1 MARHVMECLGKARVV
16 IEDGKVLEVGEPQV
30 KYCPLFEKY
39 RGIKELTPE
48 TVRENMEYRIRTFGM
63 CSQDRA
69 TEMDDFISFG
79 VSEILSHSITKGDI
93 DAAVIAAD
101 GCGTAVM
108 TDPRIIQG
116 MGGRISGLC
125 ETEPIPK
132 VVAAVGAENMLDPDT
147 ARMDAVAGA
156 DKAFAMGY
164 KTVAVTT
171 PFVSDAIAIRE
182 RHGSD
187 AVIVGVH
194 TTGMSREDAERAF
207 ETFDIITACASKNV
221 RGVASERKDILI
233 AGTKVPIIGITPK
246 GKAMVTSKLD
256 SLGMKP
262 QPSWSGMVPPDPLVR
277 RRCPRYASRTRC
289 VPERR

>member
-48 TVRENMEYRIRTFGM
+48 AIRENMEFRIKAFGM

-108 TDPRIIQG
+108 TNPRIIQG

-156 DKAFAMGY
+156 DKAFTMGY

-171 PFVSDAIAIRE
+171 PFVSDAVAIRE

-187 AVIVGVH
+187 AVIIGVH
-194 TTGMSREDAERAF
+194 TTGMSMEDAEKAF
-207 ETFDIITACASKNV
+207 ETFDIITACASKSL
-221 RGVASERKDILI
+221 RSIAAGKKDILI

-246 GKAMVTSKLD
+246 GKAMVTSKLE
-256 SLGMKP
+256 SLGMRP
-262 QPSWSGMVPPDPLVR
+262 QPSWTGMVPPDPLVR
-277 RRCPRYASRTRC
+277 RRCPR
-289 VPERR
+289 

>member
-16 IEDGKVLEVGEPQV
+16 IEDGKVLEVGDPQV

-48 TVRENMEYRIRTFGM
+48 TIRENMEFRIKAFGM

-79 VSEILSHSITKGDI
+79 VSEILSHSISKGDI

-108 TDPRIIQG
+108 TNPRIIQG

-132 VVAAVGAENMLDPDT
+132 VVAAVGAENMLDPET
-147 ARMDAVAGA
+147 ARMDSVAGA

-182 RHGSD
+182 KHGSD
-187 AVIVGVH
+187 AVIIGVH
-194 TTGMSREDAERAF
+194 TTGMSMEDAEKAF
-207 ETFDIITACASKNV
+207 ETFDIITACASKSL
-221 RGVASERKDILI
+221 RSIAAGKKDILI
-233 AGTKVPIIGITPK
+233 AGTKVPILGITPK
-246 GKAMVTSKLD
+246 GKAMVMSKLE
-256 SLGMKP
+256 SLGLKP
-262 QPSWSGMVPPDPLVR
+262 QPSWTGMVPPDPLVR
-277 RRCPRYASRTRC
+277 RRCPR
-289 VPERR
+289 